1 MEPDVTSIPRKYSLP
16 IWTAA
21 ASGLRTSSSIY
32 SLWEGH
38 IRAVVGGVT
47 VTSWSLK
54 SHDEHQ
60 SSNHNKSYA
69 LTLFSPVE
77 GSAGATLHTK
87 VHILTSLHTNVVK
100 IVLYM
105 WR

>member
-1 MEPDVTSIPRKYSLP
+1 MYLKSHYTPSESLTP
-16 IWTAA
+16 PTAKCV
-21 ASGLRTSSSIY
+21 SNK
-32 SLWEGH
+32 WVFH
-38 IRAVVGGVT
+38 
-47 VTSWSLK
+47 K

-87 VHILTSLHTNVVK
+87 VHILTSLNKNLVK

-105 WR
+105 NHFRKFSNKKWFWGLVAL